1 MNVSD
6 IMIRDVYVAHQNDT
20 IRSVLE
26 RFTEYRIS
34 GMPIVDAGRRV
45 LGYISDGDI
54 MRHFGKHVQPE
65 HHSFASLIGYYYGV
79 SVNEDP
85 TPTQPVASDTADLR
99 RLVSQASQTRALDI
113 AKKNVVT
120 VGENTRL
127 LDALQLLAKEE
138 IKKVPVVQG
147 EKLVGI
153 VSRGDVVRAI
163 VHKVLEM

>member
-1 MNVSD
+1 MKVSD
-6 IMIRDVYVAHQNDT
+6 IMIRDVYVAHQTDT

-34 GMPIVDAGRRV
+34 GMPIVDANRRV
-45 LGYISDGDI
+45 VGYVSDGDI

-85 TPTQPVASDTADLR
+85 TPTERAAGDTAELR
-99 RLVSQASQTRALDI
+99 KLISRASQARALDVSQ
-113 AKKNVVT
+113 KNVVT
-120 VGENTRL
+120 VGENTGL
-127 LDALQLLAKEE
+127 LDTLQLFAKEE

-147 EKLVGI
+147 DRLVGI
-153 VSRGDVVRAI
+153 VSRGDVVRAL